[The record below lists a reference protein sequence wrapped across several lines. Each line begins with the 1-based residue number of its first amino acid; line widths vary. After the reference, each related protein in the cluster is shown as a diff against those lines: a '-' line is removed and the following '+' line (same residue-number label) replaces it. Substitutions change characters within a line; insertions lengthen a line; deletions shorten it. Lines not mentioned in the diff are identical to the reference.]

1 MFILPNSS
9 DLIRNQAGRRY
20 DSVLTSG
27 SLHLAKGSDPNM
39 VGYLSEKQT
48 NDMSTV
54 DSSITNDCE
63 EVCGIFSLTDIRR
76 KRYFTES

>member
-1 MFILPNSS
+1 
-9 DLIRNQAGRRY
+9 
-20 DSVLTSG
+20 
-27 SLHLAKGSDPNM
+27 M